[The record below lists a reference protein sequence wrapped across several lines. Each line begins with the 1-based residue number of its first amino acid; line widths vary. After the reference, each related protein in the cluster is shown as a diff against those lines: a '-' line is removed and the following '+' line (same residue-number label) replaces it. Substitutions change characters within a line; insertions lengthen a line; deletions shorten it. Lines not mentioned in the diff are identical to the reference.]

1 LEPRKR
7 KNYNGIAAAFLV
19 VGVLMLLY
27 SLFSGLQIAAFIG
40 LGLTFWGALFS
51 VARTGK
57 YVESSILD
65 VSAKSAYST
74 TDRMIND
81 LKFKGQAYYLPAYP
95 QDVNLPQYLNK
106 LREPVVFISEAFD
119 GKLAVEELA
128 SGKFLS
134 AKNSGVFI
142 TSPGSGIMSQMEKQF
157 RLDFSKLDIQEL
169 VSILPKSL
177 TEQWNLAKKVE
188 MSFTGSTVVLKAAG
202 ILYDSLYR
210 AEPPLKSL
218 SILGCPLV
226 SAVASAIAKT
236 SGKTVIL
243 KEHYL
248 SPNASGVYVVFNFF

>member
-7 KNYNGIAAAFLV
+7 KNYTGQAAAFLV
-19 VGVLMLLY
+19 FGVLLLLY

-51 VARTGK
+51 VAKTGK
-57 YVESSILD
+57 YVESSLLD

-81 LKFKGQAYYLPAYP
+81 LKFNGQAYYLPAYP

-106 LREPVVFISEAFD
+106 LREPVVFISETFD

-142 TSPGSGIMSQMEKQF
+142 TSPGSGIMAQIEKQL

-169 VSILPKSL
+169 VGVLPKSL
-177 TEQWNLAKKVE
+177 TEQWNLAKTVE
-188 MSFTGSTVVLKAAG
+188 MSFTGSTVILKATG
-202 ILYDSLYR
+202 ILYESLYR
-210 AEPPLKSL
+210 AVPPLTSL

-226 SAVASAIAKT
+226 SAVASAIAKS
-236 SGKTVIL
+236 SGKTVII
-243 KEHYL
+243 KEHHL
-248 SPNASGVYVVFNFF
+248 SPNASGVYAVFNFI